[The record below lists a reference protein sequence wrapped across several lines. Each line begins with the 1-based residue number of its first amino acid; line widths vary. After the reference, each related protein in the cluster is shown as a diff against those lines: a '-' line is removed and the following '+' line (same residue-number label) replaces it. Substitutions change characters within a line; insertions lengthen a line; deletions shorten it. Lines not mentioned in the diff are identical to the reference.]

1 MKRKSS
7 AADAA
12 AQEAAGRSADG
23 RIQKVVVLVSPYAQG
38 AANRVIPLARAAGG
52 RAAPLGREAMRR
64 VSPYGKQAA
73 VLLVPYAQQA
83 AGRVGPMASSAKERG
98 SQAAQEAVKAM
109 GPKLDDAYLRLT
121 PVVVAARGKVNED
134 LVPRLSEAWTAA
146 AAAPVV
152 VEATK
157 RGRAAMAAARGE
169 LTLPEVVTKKK
180 GSWPKRLAVFSAA
193 AGVGVVVARKL
204 LGSHDADWT
213 AATPKTFDSTA
224 PSSAPSPAPSHGGIP
239 TMPIDETPTMPID
252 ETPAV
257 SADERVEPV
266 VTLAP
271 ADSTAPSIGDD
282 VSTDD
287 LSVDRAAGADAKY
300 SGDGVYVGSEPPE
313 GFILKGDETT
323 MTFCPPE
330 SANYAES
337 RADVWFTSAEAAHQ
351 AGFSPDHD

>member
-1 MKRKSS
+1 MKGKSS
-7 AADAA
+7 AADVA
-12 AQEAAGRSADG
+12 AQKAAAGRSAAG
-23 RIQKVVVLVSPYAQG
+23 RIQEVMVLVSPYAQG
-38 AANRVIPLARAAGG
+38 AADRFIPLARAAGG
-52 RAAPLGREAMRR
+52 RAAPLGREAIRR

-83 AGRVGPMASSAKERG
+83 AGRVGPIAQSAKERG
-98 SQAAQEAVKAM
+98 SQATQDAVKAM

-121 PVVVAARGKVNED
+121 PVVVAARGKVNEE

-146 AAAPVV
+146 SGAPVV

-169 LTLPEVVTKKK
+169 LSLPEVVTKKK

-204 LGSHDADWT
+204 LGSHDADWS

-224 PSSAPSPAPSHGGIP
+224 PSSAPSPAPSQGGIP
-239 TMPIDETPTMPID
+239 TMPIDETPAAPGD
-252 ETPAV
+252 EPV
-257 SADERVEPV
+257 KPV
-266 VTLAP
+266 VTLTP

-282 VSTDD
+282 PVTED
-287 LSVDRAAGADAKY
+287 LSADTTTGSDVKY
-300 SGDGVYVGSEPPE
+300 SGEGVYVGSEPPE
-313 GFILKGDETT
+313 GFILKGDEST
-323 MTFCPPE
+323 MTFYPPE
-330 SANYAES
+330 SANYES
-337 RADVWFTSAEAAHQ
+337 SPGDVWFTSAEAAHQ